1 MQPVSRRDTLKA
13 ITAATIATIAP
24 AAVFAQEKFP
34 SRPITFICPWPPGGS
49 SDGVIRALAES
60 VSKVLGVSVI
70 VENKPGAGGTFGAAA
85 MVTAKPDGYT
95 ITQLPLGIYRIPHM
109 QKTSFD
115 PVKDITHVICLTGY
129 TFGLAVPVDSPFKT
143 LNDMVKAAKAEPG
156 KINYG
161 HTGIGTTPHLA
172 IEEFSQKAGIELN
185 HIPYKGSAEIL
196 AAILGG
202 QLMMMSGT
210 TEFAPHVESGKL
222 RLLAT
227 LGRARTKQFPN
238 VPTVKELGYDT
249 ITESPFGIGAPKGL
263 DPAVTKALHD
273 AFKKTLDD
281 PKVLAMFEKFHQP
294 VIYMNTEDYTAYA
307 VRTFAAERATIARL
321 GLSKQG

>member
-1 MQPVSRRDTLKA
+1 MPYLTRRDTLKA
-13 ITAATIATIAP
+13 LSAATLSAIAP
-24 AAVFAQEKFP
+24 AVLQAQEKFP
-34 SRPITFICPWPPGGS
+34 SRPITLICPWPPGGS
-49 SDGVIRALAES
+49 SDGVMRALAES
-60 VSKVLGVSVI
+60 ASKVLGVSVI
-70 VENKPGAGGTFGAAA
+70 VENKPGAGGTLGAAA

-115 PVKDITHVICLTGY
+115 PVKDITHVVCLTGY
-129 TFGLAVPVDSPFKT
+129 TFGLAVPADSPFKT
-143 LNDMVKAAKAEPG
+143 LDDMVKAAKAAPG

-161 HTGIGTTPHLA
+161 HTGVGTTPHLA

-263 DPAVTKALHD
+263 DAATTKILHD
-273 AFKKTLDD
+273 AFRKTLDD

-294 VIYMNTEDYTAYA
+294 VIYMSTDEYTAYA
-307 VRTFAAERATIARL
+307 AKTFANERATITRL
-321 GLSKQG
+321 GLAKAS